1 MTSSIKNLARKRRR
15 NPEISR
21 IEFLGSTGGGI
32 SARNLPLL
40 HKQGDARKLIEME
53 KPVPCTKAM
62 VQLESVWGCN
72 KERERK
78 KRILPGSRVPLPNLL
93 WRPSSI
99 AFAWFGITASRYDG
113 HRKYGSVRERERG
126 RTGYGDRE
134 GPFSLAFDRSAG
146 FHIQLSVLVCA
157 RLFCFVAKI
166 DRLWKLL
173 RGCTPF
179 FSRESSLLAS
189 SVRNIH
195 TDVGG
200 LSRPPW

>member
-1 MTSSIKNLARKRRR
+1 
-15 NPEISR
+15 
-21 IEFLGSTGGGI
+21 
-32 SARNLPLL
+32 
-40 HKQGDARKLIEME
+40 ME

-72 KERERK
+72 KGRERERK
-78 KRILPGSRVPLPNLL
+78 KKNSSWQPRPRSSSQSVMAPFLDRVRLV
-93 WRPSSI
+93 W
-99 AFAWFGITASRYDG
+99 Y
-113 HRKYGSVRERERG
+113 HRFTLRWTPKIRERKGWRER
-126 RTGYGDRE
+126 RTGHGDRE
-134 GPFSLAFDRSAG
+134 GLLACFRPIRRISYN
-146 FHIQLSVLVCA
+146 FLFVCA

-200 LSRPPW
+200 LSPPW